1 MLSAMIKSGL
11 DINVATGTAEQMKD
25 VLYITVLCEIISLFT
40 LYGWWLWIIIPLVG
54 LVKLWTN
61 FLGNLSKVQNLQKLC
76 EIFIAPWFFQA
87 PTPEED
93 ERADKKKMKMEKKI
107 RRIQSQGGY
116 VQQR

>member
-1 MLSAMIKSGL
+1 MIKSGL

-61 FLGNLSKVQNLQKLC
+61 FLGNIKYAKS
-76 EIFIAPWFFQA
+76 
-87 PTPEED
+87 EE
-93 ERADKKKMKMEKKI
+93 MI
-107 RRIQSQGGY
+107 
-116 VQQR
+116 